1 MFKNSRSLSPILGV
15 LLLSLVSII
24 FAVVFLKLSSVY
36 SVATPPNVVLSVSAT
51 YYRNTEEGK
60 IILTHKG
67 GDPIDLRDLAITIE
81 SIGRNE
87 KLNIR
92 FGSGFT
98 DLRGYY
104 YRLNTFATNPRSHD
118 PKDVVFSNL
127 VFTKDENGINYKWGL
142 GGPRND
148 LKDYFGVVWIG
159 RLSVSES
166 GVYTFYLTSDD
177 GSWLWI
183 DGKLIIDNGGLHA
196 DRTVSKSLFLSAGVH
211 TVKVKM
217 FEWSGYATCIL
228 EWSGKNVSRQP
239 IPRVVN
245 IPKYVLSVEDSVSF
259 DVRIPLSQIIH
270 VTVVHVPSNTILLD
284 KNIKV
289 NLMNKAILR
298 GIKAYYY
305 TDERW
310 NKLAKVRVENRI
322 WYADSASHWSSDI
335 PNWPGPIIGKTDE
348 FSVRWV
354 GYLYVPED
362 GDYTF
367 YLTSDDG
374 SWLWIDGNLVV
385 DNGGLHAPR
394 EKSATVHLKK
404 GYHPIEV
411 RFFENH
417 GGAVVRL
424 EWERKVER
432 TPEKKFLNATW
443 EAYYYS
449 DESWSNLVNVTTHSR
464 IRFADFASHWPS
476 DIPNWPK
483 PIVGKTD
490 EFSVNFSAKIYLH
503 EGDYTFYLTS
513 DDGSWLYIDGR
524 LVIDNGGLHAPRE
537 RSGSVHLSEG
547 YHRFDVR
554 MFEHHGGAVIYLQ
567 YAKGA
572 FGRQPVTSF
581 YHSR

>member
-24 FAVVFLKLSSVY
+24 FAVVLLKLSSVY

-177 GSWLWI
+177 GSWL
-183 DGKLIIDNGGLHA
+183 
-196 DRTVSKSLFLSAGVH
+196 
-211 TVKVKM
+211 
-217 FEWSGYATCIL
+217 
-228 EWSGKNVSRQP
+228 
-239 IPRVVN
+239 
-245 IPKYVLSVEDSVSF
+245 
-259 DVRIPLSQIIH
+259 
-270 VTVVHVPSNTILLD
+270 
-284 KNIKV
+284 
-289 NLMNKAILR
+289 
-298 GIKAYYY
+298 
-305 TDERW
+305 
-310 NKLAKVRVENRI
+310 
-322 WYADSASHWSSDI
+322 
-335 PNWPGPIIGKTDE
+335 
-348 FSVRWV
+348 
-354 GYLYVPED
+354 
-362 GDYTF
+362 
-367 YLTSDDG
+367 
-374 SWLWIDGNLVV
+374 
-385 DNGGLHAPR
+385 
-394 EKSATVHLKK
+394 
-404 GYHPIEV
+404 
-411 RFFENH
+411 
-417 GGAVVRL
+417 
-424 EWERKVER
+424 
-432 TPEKKFLNATW
+432 
-443 EAYYYS
+443 
-449 DESWSNLVNVTTHSR
+449 
-464 IRFADFASHWPS
+464 
-476 DIPNWPK
+476 
-483 PIVGKTD
+483 
-490 EFSVNFSAKIYLH
+490 
-503 EGDYTFYLTS
+503 
-513 DDGSWLYIDGR
+513 YIDGR